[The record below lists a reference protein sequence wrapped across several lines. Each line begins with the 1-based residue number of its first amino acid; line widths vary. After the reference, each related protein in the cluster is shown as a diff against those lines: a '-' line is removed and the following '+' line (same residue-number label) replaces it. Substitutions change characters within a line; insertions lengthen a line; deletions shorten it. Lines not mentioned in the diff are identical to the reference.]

1 VSVLLHLWS
10 LVGIV
15 YRWIQKWRIHKVLSQ
30 ILERLDRIEARL
42 PAAPVNVL
50 AAGALYNS
58 PTAVTERG
66 SRVFA
71 PWTNPLAVDWVSN
84 VGAASMHGY
93 ASTVGTLSEDELR
106 RRRRRSFGHGQRP
119 EGFHATEGATDG

>member
-58 PTAVTERG
+58 PTGRDRAWKQSVR
-66 SRVFA
+66 
-71 PWTNPLAVDWVSN
+71 AVDQPARGRLGLQRGRSQHARLRLDGGHAVRGRVAAAQEAKLRARTETGGVSR
-84 VGAASMHGY
+84 HGGGY
-93 ASTVGTLSEDELR
+93 
-106 RRRRRSFGHGQRP
+106 
-119 EGFHATEGATDG
+119 